1 MNLIASIAKACWEA
15 QVGHILPQNLD
26 VGERFMEKLMWFLF
40 LKEKGIL
47 ERSQVF
53 SHEFQ
58 GRVQESWVHHQ
69 KILIF
74 DLHEHLK
81 EVVCSKKPLLS
92 KMYEM

>member
-1 MNLIASIAKACWEA
+1 M
-15 QVGHILPQNLD
+15 LPQNLD

-58 GRVQESWVHHQ
+58 GRVQES
-69 KILIF
+69 
-74 DLHEHLK
+74 
-81 EVVCSKKPLLS
+81 
-92 KMYEM
+92 